1 MLGVPRGGGPLT
13 MGRPR
18 TRTLAEGSLTLS
30 GVPAFDRWATPLVP
44 GPHDSR
50 IQEGRLIGAGGGAL
64 EEAFPELRRG
74 PRGCIESLIGDRDH
88 ALVHRIK
95 SPGRNAGGAV
105 EYGYVVTEASPP
117 RELLGF
123 FVSGHSREPATRI
136 LEAAAS
142 ILGGPPDGPL
152 SEWGGVYSA
161 SPPPSPDDVWARLT
175 SGGLG

>member
-1 MLGVPRGGGPLT
+1 

-18 TRTLAEGSLTLS
+18 TRTLADGALTLS

-50 IQEGRLIGAGGGAL
+50 IQEGRLIGEGGLAL
-64 EEAFPELRRG
+64 GEAFPDT
-74 PRGCIESLIGDRDH
+74 PRGRLGCIARIIGDRDR

-95 SPGRNAGGAV
+95 SPGRSAGGAV

-117 RELLGF
+117 YELLGF
-123 FVSGHSREPATRI
+123 FVSGHSKVTATRI

-142 ILGGPPDGPL
+142 ILGGPPAGPL
-152 SEWGGVYSA
+152 SEWGCVYSA